1 MTDISE
7 YLTPMIPPP
16 LIWQCLFH
24 WSWLKKRIHLFNKY
38 FLNAFC
44 VPGTFFWCC
53 QWGSEK
59 TKSLFSWICFKSS
72 ELSAANTRE
81 KRHKKHD
88 SWGDSWGDPFKM
100 TQAVKE
106 AAGPTVAGRWVRWR
120 AIFHANHCWI
130 LEAHLNK
137 LKKKM
142 VGWYSLDLIKKGLL
156 FK

>member
-44 VPGTFFWCC
+44 VPGTFFGVANEAVKK
-53 QWGSEK
+53 QNPYFLESVLKVLNYLRQTHGRRG
-59 TKSLFSWICFKSS
+59 TKNMTLGETPGETPSRW
-72 ELSAANTRE
+72 
-81 KRHKKHD
+81 
-88 SWGDSWGDPFKM
+88 

-106 AAGPTVAGRWVRWR
+106 VAGPTVAGRWVRWR